1 MIPATATT
9 PAEPMTTTMIKLSA
23 IWILV
28 GLAGTGLFYGA
39 MSQIAAVNFIAGYL
53 CGSIVLAASAF
64 GYWQL
69 VSHAG
74 ESSAHHDLPDA
85 VERIDDRFGLWDE
98 AEESIED
105 AAEALKREKAR
116 MKERRRGLKEIFRTA
131 SPALSLYRLG
141 AYALLIFVVYRLI
154 RDDLFSPVPFLVG
167 AGAGPMTAALYL
179 FLRGGKVRR

>member
-1 MIPATATT
+1 
-9 PAEPMTTTMIKLSA
+9 MTTTMIKLVA
-23 IWILV
+23 IWTLV
-28 GLAGTGLFYGA
+28 GMAATALFYGE
-39 MSQIAAVNFIAGYL
+39 MSHAGAVNFVAGYL
-53 CGSIVLAASAF
+53 CASIVLAASAL

-69 VSHAG
+69 VSGAG
-74 ESSAHHDLPDA
+74 ESAAHHDLPDA

-98 AEESIED
+98 AEPIED

-154 RDDLFSPVPFLVG
+154 RDGLFLPVPFLVG
-167 AGAGPMTAALYL
+167 AGAGPMVVAVYLYSEKL
-179 FLRGGKVRR
+179 KTKN